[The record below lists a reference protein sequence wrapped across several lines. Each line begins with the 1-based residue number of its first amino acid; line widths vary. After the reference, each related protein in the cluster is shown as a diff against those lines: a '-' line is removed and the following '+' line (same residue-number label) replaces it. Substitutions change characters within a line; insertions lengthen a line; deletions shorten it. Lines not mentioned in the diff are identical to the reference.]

1 VTEERPDIVGRHRR
15 LVSRTI
21 LVSALTLVSRI
32 LGYARES
39 FMAALFGHQSA
50 VLDAFIT
57 SWRVPNLFR
66 RLLGE
71 GALSTSLQTRL
82 TEVDNDLGLDC
93 GRALL
98 ARTLLITSWILVALC
113 LVVMAVANLVPDRLP
128 IVGWH
133 VLGGDPAAVRELTTR
148 LMPFVILVCISA
160 LTSGALQVRGEFKVS
175 SLAPAVLNV
184 VWVATLAAFLWRDG
198 WPRAASSVSRSGEL
212 EMMRVLS
219 WAVLIAGV
227 LQLLVQVPMLRRH
240 GFMGA
245 GATPARH
252 PAFDV
257 GANASKVLRASA
269 PLALGAAV
277 YQFNVMIDG
286 LMAQGM
292 LSQGGPGA
300 YYFATRVQHF
310 PIALIALSATSAIF
324 PSLKALG
331 HLGRKQELRD
341 LHDRAQAGVLFL
353 ALPAA
358 FGLIALA
365 EPICALLFQHG
376 RYGAEGVERTALT
389 LIALSFA
396 ILPAGA
402 VSLASRAYFA
412 MNDFAGPVR
421 VSIAMVAVNIGL
433 NVLFVAALDLD
444 AAGFAAS
451 TALTAW
457 INIGILWP
465 GLCRRLDLPPTR
477 LGLPGRFARVAIGS
491 AVSAVLARGVYSQ
504 VLGQAPP
511 NGAWALFAMG
521 SGVALAVAAYVA
533 LTRVMGLEEGRAL
546 LARWGRSRDPEDPAP

>member
-1 VTEERPDIVGRHRR
+1 MTEARPDIVGRHRR
-15 LVSRTI
+15 LVSRTV

-39 FMAALFGHQSA
+39 LMAALFGHQSA

-57 SWRVPNLFR
+57 AWRVPNLFR

-82 TEVDNDLGLDC
+82 TEVDSDLGIEC

-98 ARTLLITSWILVALC
+98 ARTLQITSWILVAVC
-113 LVVMAVANLVPDRLP
+113 LVVMAVANLIPDPLP

-133 VLGGDPAAVRELTTR
+133 VLGTDPAAVRELTTR
-148 LMPFVILVCISA
+148 LMPFVVLVCISA
-160 LTSGALQVRGEFKVS
+160 QTSGALQVRGEFKVS

-184 VWVATLAAFLWRDG
+184 VWVATLVAFLWRDG
-198 WPRAASSVSRSGEL
+198 WPQAASSMARSGEL
-212 EMMRVLS
+212 QMMRVLS
-219 WAVLIAGV
+219 WAVLVAGI

-240 GFMGA
+240 GFLRFGSEPSGSA
-245 GATPARH
+245 
-252 PAFDV
+252 AFDV
-257 GANASKVLRASA
+257 GGNARKVLRASA

-292 LSQGGPGA
+292 LTKGGPGA

-353 ALPAA
+353 AMPAA
-358 FGLIALA
+358 FGLIAMA
-365 EPICALLFQHG
+365 GPICALLFQHG
-376 RYGAEGVERTALT
+376 RYAAEGVERTALT
-389 LIALSFA
+389 LMTLSFA

-402 VSLASRAYFA
+402 VSLTSRAYFA
-412 MNDFAGPVR
+412 LNDFAGPVR
-421 VSIAMVAVNIGL
+421 VSIAMVVVNVAL
-433 NVLFVAALDLD
+433 NLLFVGVLDLD

-451 TALTAW
+451 TALCAW
-457 INIGILWP
+457 INIGLLWP
-465 GLCRRLDLPPTR
+465 GLCRRLGLPATR
-477 LGLPGRFARVAIGS
+477 LGLPGRCARVAIAS
-491 AVSAVLARGVYSQ
+491 AASAGLARGVYSLI
-504 VLGQAPP
+504 LGQAPS
-511 NGAWALFAMG
+511 NGSWALVAMG
-521 SGVALAVAAYVA
+521 TGVILAVAAYLA
-533 LTRVMGLEEGRAL
+533 LARILGLEEGRAL
-546 LARWGRSRDPEDPAP
+546 LARLRGPESPAR